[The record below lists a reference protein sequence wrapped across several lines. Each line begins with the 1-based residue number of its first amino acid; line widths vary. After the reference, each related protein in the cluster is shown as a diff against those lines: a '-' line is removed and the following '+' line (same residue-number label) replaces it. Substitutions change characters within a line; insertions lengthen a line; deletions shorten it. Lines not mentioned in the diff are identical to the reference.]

1 MKEKPMKAQEHIFA
15 VVDPA
20 REEEAA
26 IDLAQEVV
34 ARGGRATVIVLA
46 SKETVAGISA
56 FAESENLTFPD
67 AREIYLERLAL
78 MYTSRFGQDA
88 GTIFTRVDAGRLVF
102 DTAVRSA
109 ATVVAMPQRLASLRG
124 WRASVAK
131 SQVPVM
137 IIPPKAA

>member
-1 MKEKPMKAQEHIFA
+1 
-15 VVDPA
+15 
-20 REEEAA
+20 
-26 IDLAQEVV
+26 
-34 ARGGRATVIVLA
+34 
-46 SKETVAGISA
+46 
-56 FAESENLTFPD
+56 
-67 AREIYLERLAL
+67 

-88 GTIFTRVDAGRLVF
+88 ATIFTRVDAGRLVF